1 MSVLQFHMDNEM
13 RDVMDWLTNVKCSKK
28 PRAEGTANV
37 IEKIIN
43 ALEVKN
49 CKVDKTNIEALGLK
63 FN

>member
-1 MSVLQFHMDNEM
+1 MDNEI

-28 PRAEGTANV
+28 PRAKRTVNV

-43 ALEVKN
+43 AVEVKN
-49 CKVDKTNIEALGLK
+49 CKMDKTNIEALGLK